1 MTLHRQRVGVSIG
14 TGGCPRCRRRVMF
27 NPNPIGPPRNGTG
40 ERAFFDQL
48 MVRAVTLV
56 THLRQ
61 PKIEFSFCKR
71 NLIVPNGWYIHF
83 QLRGDQPVK
92 EIRKC

>member
-14 TGGCPRCRRRVMF
+14 TGGCPRRRRRVMF
-27 NPNPIGPPRNGTG
+27 NANPIVPSRTG
-40 ERAFFDQL
+40 ESALFDQI

-71 NLIVPNGWYIHF
+71 NLIVPAGWYIHF
-83 QLRGDQPVK
+83 PLRGDQPVK